1 MPTEVFQ
8 VPGQPEKVAARAA
21 VRLAWQGD
29 GIEPV
34 SPTEFIWKPTEAE
47 RKLFHTPRF
56 VEVECLP
63 SPSRPGHVLVRLRW
77 PRPRLSRPFWGGLA
91 GILAAHLLA
100 VLGLGLTG
108 ILPWI
113 AVAAVPLLVGI
124 TQAIGLHSGG
134 LRRIRFACQQGG
146 VLSLETVEKADR
158 FLELGEADRE
168 AVLTELQ
175 RQAADLPP
183 TLGRTVGRDE
193 RSAAT
198 LFGWPLWHVA
208 YGVDPVTGRPRV
220 ARGWYAKGQF
230 AEGFVAVGQVARG
243 YVAAGQLAIGAVAA
257 VGQAAFG
264 GLIGIGQAGIG
275 GLCGLGQVGA
285 GLVAAGMG
293 ALGVLLLG
301 MGLPVHP
308 VTVKALIGLAA
319 LGTPLS
325 LAFLASFRNW
335 LRRSEGKVLAEELA
349 LAKQGRPQRPD
360 EHSLSR
366 ASLQIAPTVDE
377 RSLSVSEEREEEEM
391 ETTKERL
398 NAPVEEEEAA
408 ENQASVEEGAVG

>member
-8 VPGQPEKVAARAA
+8 IPGQPEKVAARAA

-29 GIEPV
+29 VIEPV
-34 SPTEFIWKPTEAE
+34 SATEFVWKPTEAE

-63 SPSRPGHVLVRLRW
+63 SPSRSGHVLVRLRW
-77 PRPRLSRPFWGGLA
+77 PRARLSRPFWGGLA
-91 GILAAHLLA
+91 GIFAAHLVA

-124 TQAIGLHSGG
+124 TQAIGLQSGG

-146 VLSLETVEKADR
+146 VLSLQTVEKADR
-158 FLELGEADRE
+158 FLELEEADRE
-168 AVLTELQ
+168 AVLTEL
-175 RQAADLPP
+175 RRKAADLPS
-183 TLGRTVGRDE
+183 TLGRMAGRDE

-198 LFGWPLWHVA
+198 LLGWPLWHIA

-243 YVAAGQLAIGAVAA
+243 YVAAGQLAIGAIAA
-257 VGQAAFG
+257 LGQAAFG
-264 GLIGIGQAGIG
+264 GLVGLGQVGIG

-293 ALGVLLLG
+293 ALGVLILG
-301 MGLPVHP
+301 MGLPVNP
-308 VTVKALIGLAA
+308 VAVKALIGLAA

-325 LAFLASFRNW
+325 LAFLASFRTW
-335 LRRSEGKVLAEELA
+335 LRRAEGKVLEEELA
-349 LAKQGRPQRPD
+349 LAEQGRPQRPD

-366 ASLQIAPTVDE
+366 SSLQTAPAVDE
-377 RSLSVSEEREEEEM
+377 RSLSVSEEQAEEET
-391 ETTKERL
+391 ETAKERL
-398 NAPVEEEEAA
+398 TAPVEEEDSRPLENSA
-408 ENQASVEEGAVG
+408 EGG